1 MDAVNLDNLSGR
13 LPPGKGRLPRTRA
26 VVFTRAA
33 SLSIPLGQLQVA
45 RTFLDEASAAAQEA
59 GVWMYQVGVLTV
71 RAELFIA
78 EGQQELAWPLAEE
91 AIRITRTHA
100 CVPAELA
107 GLERL
112 RRQWVLATRGLE
124 GLSQSVND
132 NRQMV
137 RVAER
142 LELEAL
148 NDWANMKSGN
158 EIPSRALRELTAR
171 KLYGVIAKLISLRVF
186 PGELPSALSGE
197 TSAQLTARLF
207 ADLSQLRPVP
217 LPKGVR
223 KSV

>member
-1 MDAVNLDNLSGR
+1 
-13 LPPGKGRLPRTRA
+13 LPRTRA

-33 SLSIPLGQLQVA
+33 SFSIPLGRFQIA
-45 RTFLDEASAAAQEA
+45 RSHLDEASAAAQEA

-91 AIRITRTHA
+91 AVRIARTHA

-112 RRQWVLATRGLE
+112 RRQWVLATRGLD
-124 GLSQSVND
+124 GLSHSGND

-148 NDWANMKSGN
+148 NDWANMKPGN
-158 EIPSRALRELTAR
+158 EVSSRALRELVAR
-171 KLYGVIAKLISLRVF
+171 KLYGVIAKLIALRVF
-186 PGELPSALSGE
+186 PGELPTTLNGE

-207 ADLSQLRPVP
+207 ADPSPLRPVP
-217 LPKGVR
+217 FPKGVR
-223 KSV
+223 TSV